1 MFAALAFLVFCVA
14 CAVLAFTRHPVYG
27 LYFYYATFYV
37 HPPSRWWNYMLP
49 DLRWS
54 LLSAVVAVLAVTFH
68 RGRLAP
74 KPPWLASGPAILLV
88 MYAAWMWIQNLWALD
103 PVEHL
108 EGSTKFVK
116 YLIAF
121 WLVYRVVDSKENL
134 RVVLFGHAAGCLIL
148 AVLAQLTGRSEGRL
162 DGVGGPGLDEAN
174 TLAMYL
180 ATGVVTML
188 GLLMTSIGWRRWVCL
203 AMLVII
209 ANGFVLANSR
219 GAFLGL
225 GAGVLVLLL
234 CKARA
239 HRRAFWTLMLVG
251 ALGASAIVDATFVAR
266 MDTIGDVTS
275 TSEDAD
281 VSARSRMAIYEAQL
295 RMAADYPLGAGFRGT
310 VVLSRTYLDR
320 RWLSWEQDGSAGRSS
335 HNTMMTTLVAQGWPG
350 FVMFVCLLGWIVL
363 AILRVRRMNSR
374 GVDPQVITLAATCC
388 ASLSVVM
395 VAGIGTDYL
404 MAEVQFWLFGALVS
418 ALQLGAALP
427 AARPQTGAAMPL
439 PPGGDRSLGDAT
451 GPAPSVAPF
460 GPVSG
465 SRR

>member
-1 MFAALAFLVFCVA
+1 
-14 CAVLAFTRHPVYG
+14 
-27 LYFYYATFYV
+27 
-37 HPPSRWWNYMLP
+37 
-49 DLRWS
+49 
-54 LLSAVVAVLAVTFH
+54 
-68 RGRLAP
+68 
-74 KPPWLASGPAILLV
+74 
-88 MYAAWMWIQNLWALD
+88 
-103 PVEHL
+103 
-108 EGSTKFVK
+108 
-116 YLIAF
+116 
-121 WLVYRVVDSKENL
+121 
-134 RVVLFGHAAGCLIL
+134 
-148 AVLAQLTGRSEGRL
+148 
-162 DGVGGPGLDEAN
+162 
-174 TLAMYL
+174 
-180 ATGVVTML
+180 
-188 GLLMTSIGWRRWVCL
+188 
-203 AMLVII
+203 MLVII

-335 HNTMMTTLVAQGWPG
+335 HNTVMTTLVEQGWPG

-374 GVDPQVITLAATCC
+374 GVDPK
-388 ASLSVVM
+388 
-395 VAGIGTDYL
+395 
-404 MAEVQFWLFGALVS
+404 
-418 ALQLGAALP
+418 
-427 AARPQTGAAMPL
+427 
-439 PPGGDRSLGDAT
+439 
-451 GPAPSVAPF
+451 
-460 GPVSG
+460 
-465 SRR
+465 